1 MSITVGGTQLLAA
14 DGALGTS
21 GTAVRVYA
29 ISILSGATAG
39 ILSLRNGTGTG
50 DTIYATLTCAA
61 VSTST
66 VFTFGTTGMF
76 FPNGCFVDIISNVT
90 SAAVSFVQ

>member
-1 MSITVGGTQLLAA
+1 MMQGGTQLVTA
-14 DGALGTS
+14 DAALGTS
-21 GTAVRVYA
+21 GARTRVFS
-29 ISILSGATAG
+29 ISILSAGTAG

-66 VFTFGTTGMF
+66 VFDFGPSGMF

-90 SAAVSFVQ
+90 SAAVNFVQE